1 MNLGGSDFL
10 KRTRSS
16 IFSCCQGGG
25 TLEVQLLAFS
35 SPLCSSRRGVCPDS
49 QNIHLHLRKQRMPLI
64 DIRKEDAGVTGYF
77 SSGEGPQ
84 L

>member
-1 MNLGGSDFL
+1 MNLGGSEFL
-10 KRTRSS
+10 KTTRLSFS
-16 IFSCCQGGG
+16 SCCQEAG

-35 SPLCSSRRGVCPDS
+35 SPLCSSRKGVCPDS

-77 SSGEGPQ
+77 
-84 L
+84 